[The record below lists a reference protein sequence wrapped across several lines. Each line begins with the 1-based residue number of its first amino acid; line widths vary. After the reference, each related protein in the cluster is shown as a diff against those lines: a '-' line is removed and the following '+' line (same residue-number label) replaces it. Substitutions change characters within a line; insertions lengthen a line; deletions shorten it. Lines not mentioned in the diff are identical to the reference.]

1 VEYNKHICYLV
12 NGTVELRQ
20 DCRIK
25 NGRLT
30 CKIKGTAVNKEFG
43 T

>member
-1 VEYNKHICYLV
+1 MQYNRYVCYLV
-12 NGTVELRQ
+12 NFIVELRLGY
-20 DCRIK
+20 RIRQ
-25 NGRLT
+25 GRLT